1 MKVVE
6 LVEMIESAIPNAKVR
21 AVDLQGGGD
30 HFEVSVVSEQFE
42 GRSLIERHRM
52 IYTAVGEAMQREIH
66 ALTIRV
72 MSRHEEQALARRA
85 AARE

>member
-1 MKVVE
+1 MQVVR
-6 LVEMIESAIPNAKVR
+6 LVEMIESAIPKAKVR

-66 ALTIRV
+66 ALTIRA
-72 MSRHEEQALARRA
+72 MSRYEEQALEGRA